1 MIERRVECP
10 GKPFCSRC
18 LAHVPDCRCLPLL
31 QIAWIG
37 LSSLAFNR
45 WITREE
51 LVERGFEKLVN
62 EYDGKLASEQK
73 VSRHEGVS
81 RGADMRGSLEVPA
94 CCWVGHE
101 IDKIAPS
108 HAFALCVMPSL
119 HPMTC
124 IWLQVG
130 EATRPLTMAS
140 IEDFL
145 RDFGLDPEFATHSN
159 IRGLSG
165 GQKVRDVTLAP
176 ASSPS
181 RESPSPRL
189 LP

>member
-10 GKPFCSRC
+10 GKQFCSGC

-73 VSRHEGVS
+73 VSRHDGVS
-81 RGADMRGSLEVPA
+81 RGAGML
-94 CCWVGHE
+94 
-101 IDKIAPS
+101 
-108 HAFALCVMPSL
+108 L
-119 HPMTC
+119 
-124 IWLQVG
+124 
-130 EATRPLTMAS
+130 
-140 IEDFL
+140 
-145 RDFGLDPEFATHSN
+145 
-159 IRGLSG
+159 G
-165 GQKVRDVTLAP
+165 GA
-176 ASSPS
+176 
-181 RESPSPRL
+181 
-189 LP
+189 